1 MKKND
6 LDFFKNWFSE
16 YVDHFSSSDCFIQDN
31 IKRKIEHTGRV
42 CENILTL
49 AEFEKIG
56 ENGNRLAE
64 TIALFHDLGRFEQFM
79 KYKTFIDSESEDH
92 ALLGVNILER
102 MGILSHLSKEE
113 RNLILKTVEYHN
125 RLEIS
130 ECSKNSKELLFYL
143 KLIRDADKLDI
154 LRITSETY
162 EEGKI
167 ARNPVFEHYLP
178 DTGGC
183 SETIIKD
190 ILNKKMAKIID
201 VRNVN
206 DLKLLRLSLIYDL
219 NFPASLAILKEHK
232 YLSTVISS
240 MAELEEMT
248 VIKRHFENYLDEA
261 EIAFPNR
268 VNKP

>member
-1 MKKND
+1 
-6 LDFFKNWFSE
+6 
-16 YVDHFSSSDCFIQDN
+16 
-31 IKRKIEHTGRV
+31 
-42 CENILTL
+42 
-49 AEFEKIG
+49 
-56 ENGNRLAE
+56 
-64 TIALFHDLGRFEQFM
+64 
-79 KYKTFIDSESEDH
+79 
-92 ALLGVNILER
+92 

-201 VRNVN
+201 VRNIN